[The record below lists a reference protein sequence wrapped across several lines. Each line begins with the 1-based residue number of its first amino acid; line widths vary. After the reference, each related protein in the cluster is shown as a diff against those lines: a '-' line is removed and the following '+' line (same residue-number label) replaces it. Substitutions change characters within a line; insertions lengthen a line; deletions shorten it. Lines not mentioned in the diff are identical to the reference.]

1 MDQSHRVCPGNSLEL
16 AHRICRPDYTLK
28 GRGGTCDVQFHLGS
42 VYAEGDCL
50 VKVWLEPGVRPSLAW
65 ADAQYQVRFSVSG
78 VNLNHAVHVLDS
90 RSVLTQF
97 GINQGPVDQ
106 GVNVIR
112 LQDDGLPVVF
122 NGFSKLSKVFVDYS

>member
-1 MDQSHRVCPGNSLEL
+1 
-16 AHRICRPDYTLK
+16 
-28 GRGGTCDVQFHLGS
+28 
-42 VYAEGDCL
+42 
-50 VKVWLEPGVRPSLAW
+50 
-65 ADAQYQVRFSVSG
+65 
-78 VNLNHAVHVLDS
+78 
-90 RSVLTQF
+90 VLTQF

>member
-1 MDQSHRVCPGNSLEL
+1 M
-16 AHRICRPDYTLK
+16 
-28 GRGGTCDVQFHLGS
+28 
-42 VYAEGDCL
+42 
-50 VKVWLEPGVRPSLAW
+50 AW

-122 NGFSKLSKVFVDYS
+122 NGFPKLSKVFVDYS